1 MMRIQRLIDPSLN
14 CLPSPTSEIFRFFDT
29 LLCESY
35 APFVIQ
41 ITQQAVRQIR
51 QLAGHEGPTHGL
63 RLFVEKG
70 GCAGLSYGMKVAP
83 AQQDD
88 RTLEQD
94 GARLFLAADSVELLD
109 GCTLDYEE
117 ELTHTGF
124 KIINPKA
131 KQTCGCGTSF
141 EA

>member
-1 MMRIQRLIDPSLN
+1 MVHQRLIDLSFN
-14 CLPSPTSEIFRFFDT
+14 CLHHPTSEISGFFDT
-29 LLCESY
+29 QHPESY
-35 APFVIQ
+35 ALPVIQ
-41 ITQQAVRQIR
+41 ITPEAARQIR
-51 QLAGHEGPTHGL
+51 QLTGHKGLEYGL

-70 GCAGLSYGMKVAP
+70 GCAGLSYGMNVAP

-88 RTLEQD
+88 RTLEHD
-94 GARLFLAADSVELLD
+94 GVRLFLAADSVELLD

>member
-1 MMRIQRLIDPSLN
+1 MIQVTDR
-14 CLPSPTSEIFRFFDT
+14 
-29 LLCESY
+29 
-35 APFVIQ
+35 AAQ
-41 ITQQAVRQIR
+41 HIR
-51 QLAGHEGPTHGL
+51 QLTSQKDAAQGL
-63 RLFVEKG
+63 RLFIEKG
-70 GCAGLSYGMKVAP
+70 GCAGLSYGMTVTQAHP
-83 AQQDD
+83 DD
-88 RTLEQD
+88 QSINQN
-94 GARLFLAADSVELLD
+94 GARLFLAVDSIKLLE

>member
-1 MMRIQRLIDPSLN
+1 MMRIQRLTVVSFNSLF
-14 CLPSPTSEIFRFFDT
+14 SSTSEFFGFFDT
-29 LLCESY
+29 RQAESY
-35 APFVIQ
+35 ASSAMH
-41 ITQQAVRQIR
+41 ITPKAARHIR
-51 QLAGHEGPTHGL
+51 LLAEHKGPTHGL

-70 GCAGLSYGMKVAP
+70 GCAGLSYGMNVAP
-83 AQQDD
+83 AQPDD
-88 RTLEQD
+88 RALESD
-94 GARLFLAADSVELLD
+94 GARLFLAADSIELLD